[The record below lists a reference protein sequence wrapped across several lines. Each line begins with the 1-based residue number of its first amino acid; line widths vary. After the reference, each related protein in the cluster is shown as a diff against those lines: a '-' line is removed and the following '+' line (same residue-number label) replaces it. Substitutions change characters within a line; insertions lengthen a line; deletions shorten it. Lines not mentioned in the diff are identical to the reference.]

1 MFVLVFTIHSCFRAK
16 IHDSKILEKL
26 LHLHLITSTWRL
38 LSASLYHLCRQKFV
52 KSSYTQA
59 GVSEQCQDLYSHWCT
74 RSGIPGCTFD
84 PSRPLIFLGNVAPMN
99 SLTDRQC
106 RSMHWVPA
114 TLLKCLGTDLKVHR
128 EAKAHREEC
137 LAQVHPQSTRATT
150 PHTAEAPSQ
159 PQKKHQSQK
168 FEKNI
173 IHCNTE
179 IQKRKET
186 SFFEH
191 QASKQSSKQA
201 TVL

>member
-1 MFVLVFTIHSCFRAK
+1 MTGCFRVGFYNEFFF
-16 IHDSKILEKL
+16 SCENGCPRMSGQT
-26 LHLHLITSTWRL
+26 TSFC
-38 LSASLYHLCRQKFV
+38 HLCFHKCV
-52 KSSYTQA
+52 KCRN
-59 GVSEQCQDLYSHWCT
+59 VSEPCQDLYSHWCT

-114 TLLKCLGTDLKVHR
+114 TLLKCLGTGTDLKVHR

-159 PQKKHQSQK
+159 PQKKHQSQQ

>member
-1 MFVLVFTIHSCFRAK
+1 MTLKFRKNYFTLSP
-16 IHDSKILEKL
+16 
-26 LHLHLITSTWRL
+26 RL
-38 LSASLYHLCRQKFV
+38 DASLYHLCHHKVV

-59 GVSEQCQDLYSHWCT
+59 GVSEQRQDLYSHWCT
-74 RSGIPGCTFD
+74 RSGIPGRTFD
-84 PSRPLIFLGNVAPMN
+84 PSRPLIFLGNVAPKN

-106 RSMHWVPA
+106 RSKHWVPA

-128 EAKAHREEC
+128 EAKAHREER